1 MTSNF
6 QISIH
11 RAMGGDVAWR
21 LVTERDLSHAQ
32 INAALRSVE
41 AHRSEVEDSH
51 TYRNGLV
58 VNVDVAPVQA
68 PVEPAPASP
77 VAAEAKAEPEA
88 KPESIARLAPASAKP
103 SAKPVTKA
111 EPASDDKAERIESA
125 KAFLAKKPGASA
137 RDVAAHLG
145 LTGSFAV
152 QQATA
157 ALTALVKRG
166 LASKENKDGATIYT
180 LVGQQ
185 KAKKAG
191 KAVAK

>member
-6 QISIH
+6 QISIY
-11 RAMGGDVAWR
+11 RAAFGDVAWR
-21 LVTERDLSHAQ
+21 LVTERDLTHAQ
-32 INAALRSVE
+32 INAALRTVE
-41 AHRSEVEDSH
+41 ARRSEVADHH

-58 VNVDVAPVQA
+58 VDVDTS
-68 PVEPAPASP
+68 EPA
-77 VAAEAKAEPEA
+77 EAPSATQEPEA
-88 KPESIARLAPASAKP
+88 KPASIARLAPASAKQA
-103 SAKPVTKA
+103 AKPVTKA

-157 ALTALVKRG
+157 ALAALVKRG
-166 LASKENKDGATIYT
+166 LANKENKDGATVYT
-180 LVGQQ
+180 LV
-185 KAKKAG
+185 KAAKKAG